1 MLMYG
6 LDPIYVSEMVDK
18 TMNPTFRHID
28 FEACGPG
35 IMRSEDIVVKVW
47 VRSLKMAGWK
57 QLLSLDAHLRDL
69 QYLGKSVCTCS
80 SKN

>member
-35 IMRSEDIVVKVW
+35 IMRSEEIVVKMW
-47 VRSLKMAGWK
+47 VRSVKTAGWK
-57 QLLSLDAHLRDL
+57 QLLALDAHLGGL
-69 QYLGKSVCTCS
+69 QYLGKSVCSCS
-80 SKN
+80 TND